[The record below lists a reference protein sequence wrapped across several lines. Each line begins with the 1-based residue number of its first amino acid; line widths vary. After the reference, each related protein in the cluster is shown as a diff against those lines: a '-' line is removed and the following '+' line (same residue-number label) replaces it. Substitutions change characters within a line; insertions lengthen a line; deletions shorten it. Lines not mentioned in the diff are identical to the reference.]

1 MEVLDAAAASLPWS
15 TKQQSC
21 TAREICRKMI
31 SILQIKVLSLA
42 LSMIGSLSLSFIKVP
57 CNAMFQRMFHIRD
70 FSVPRSRESVLAFSA
85 APPAYWPTFAH
96 QSCTAV
102 RPGPRHTALAVLLT
116 CCQWSLHLLH
126 AWQTPVYYILLLL
139 SFLLRFHCTLSYP
152 KPKEPRSASADVCKL
167 IKRRPTQGYV
177 CTHHPRKESTLQRQ
191 RIRPLSYFWH
201 LISWR

>member
-1 MEVLDAAAASLPWS
+1 MEVLAAAAALLPWS

-21 TAREICRKMI
+21 TAQKICRKMI

-70 FSVPRSRESVLAFSA
+70 FSVPRSTESVLAFSA

-102 RPGPRHTALAVLLT
+102 RPGPRHTG
-116 CCQWSLHLLH
+116 
-126 AWQTPVYYILLLL
+126 
-139 SFLLRFHCTLSYP
+139 
-152 KPKEPRSASADVCKL
+152 ASATPCTSHDKHLSMIFCFCCL
-167 IKRRPTQGYV
+167 FCQGFIAH
-177 CTHHPRKESTLQRQ
+177 CHILNLRS
-191 RIRPLSYFWH
+191 
-201 LISWR
+201 